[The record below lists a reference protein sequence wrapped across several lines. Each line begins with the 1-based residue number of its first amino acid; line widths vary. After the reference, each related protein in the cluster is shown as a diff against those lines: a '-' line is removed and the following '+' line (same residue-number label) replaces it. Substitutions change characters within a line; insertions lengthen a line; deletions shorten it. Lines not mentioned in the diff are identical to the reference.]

1 VGVKVSFSRRGNDF
15 LADSYSDDP
24 VDFETVNGES
34 KKQKFSTLLAFLLIL
49 VGGTYFVQTTL
60 AANINL
66 NSGPVQFGQG
76 ITQTTACDR
85 DGITLLPQAEFV
97 NASGSGSYVIK
108 SLVVSQVDSSSNG
121 CQDKTLTFRGFGNTS
136 SGALDLVNSVNSIF
150 VIVSS
155 GSPNFSIPA
164 TTGVTLTDISSS
176 GFTISFDSAASPIA
190 ASEVFKFTVESSV
203 PGTGT
208 SLVVSRASIGTA
220 AGVAF
225 STQPQITIKD
235 SNNNT
240 VTTSNAV
247 VTATISSGGTLVG
260 TRTATAIAGVATFN
274 NLGIRGFGGTA
285 YTISYSVSGLISATQ
300 SVTPAAYAVGATG
313 PGGGKIY
320 YVSNSSGFTCGTTL
334 NEKCYYLEVAPPALG
349 LANWDTDTVNSV
361 SRTWAQSPHR
371 TTSVPNFGDL
381 TTAQAI
387 GYGYRNTR
395 LIIDQGNTDP
405 ANSAAALAQSFSGG
419 GFSDWFLPSRQELN
433 ELCKWQTAS
442 GCTSVPTNQNTAA
455 GATGFVLGPY
465 WSSSELSATEGRSRE
480 NRQGGD
486 QGGGAKSSSAL
497 VRPIRAF

>member
-1 VGVKVSFSRRGNDF
+1 MGVKVSFSRRENDF
-15 LADSYSDDP
+15 LADAYSDDP
-24 VDFETVNGES
+24 VDYETGNGEN
-34 KKQKFSTLLAFLLIL
+34 KKPKLSGFLAFLLLL

-66 NSGPVQFGQG
+66 NSGPIEFGQG
-76 ITQTTACDR
+76 ITQTIACDS

-97 NASGSGSYVIK
+97 NSSGSGSFVIK
-108 SLVVSQVDSSSNG
+108 SLVVSEVDSSSNG

-136 SGALDLVNSVNSIF
+136 SAALDLVNSVNSI
-150 VIVSS
+150 VVVVSS
-155 GSPNFSIPA
+155 GSPSFSIPA

-176 GFTISFDSAASPIA
+176 GFTITFDPTATPIA

-203 PGTGT
+203 AATGT
-208 SLVVSRASIGTA
+208 SLVVSRASVGTT

-225 STQPQITIKD
+225 TTQPQITIKD

-247 VTATISSGGTLVG
+247 VTATISTGGTLVG

-285 YTISYSVSGLISATQ
+285 YTISYSVSGLTSATQ
-300 SVTPAAYAVGATG
+300 SVTPAAYALGATG
-313 PGGGKIY
+313 PGGGKIF
-320 YVSNSSGFTCGTTL
+320 YVSNSAGFTCGPTL

-349 LANWDTDTVNSV
+349 LASWDTDTVNSV

-419 GFSDWFLPSRQELN
+419 GFSDWFLPTRQELN
-433 ELCKWQTAS
+433 ALCHWQTAS
-442 GCTSVPTNQNTAA
+442 GCNGIPTNQNTAV

-465 WSSSELSATEGRSRE
+465 WSSSEISATEARSRE

-486 QGGGAKSSSAL
+486 QGGGTKSSSAL